1 MTTMNGL
8 TMSRNNYELDK
19 RIARLE
25 ELLVQIRSNQAK
37 TKTDKQERVLNQLAE
52 AKSMTMKDIATLLN
66 CSIQTAHVVANE
78 LMRRKEAV
86 LVFEPYGKNR
96 RLRLVSN
103 EIAPPELLF
112 NRLSKS

>member
-1 MTTMNGL
+1 
-8 TMSRNNYELDK
+8 MSRTSSELDK
-19 RIARLE
+19 RIAHLE
-25 ELLVQIRSNQAK
+25 ELLAQIRNNQTNAR
-37 TKTDKQERVLNQLAE
+37 TDKQAKVLEELNVN
-52 AKSMTMKDIATLLN
+52 KSMTMKDIATFLN

-103 EIAPPELLF
+103 DIAPPELLF
-112 NRLSKS
+112 NRVGKS

>member
-1 MTTMNGL
+1 MTTINGL
-8 TMSRNNYELDK
+8 TMSRGNNELGK
-19 RIARLE
+19 RIAHLE
-25 ELLVQIRSNQAK
+25 ELLSQIRNNQTN
-37 TKTDKQERVLNQLAE
+37 TKTDKQERVLSQLTE
-52 AKSMTMKDIATLLN
+52 AKTMTMKDIATLLN

-112 NRLSKS
+112 NRVGKS